1 MFKRLVCIFLSA
13 VSLVAVGYLNRTP
26 VFGEFASELEV
37 YIGAPDSTAQII
49 IVDADKVPKTNEVCG
64 EAFTT
69 NKQNFDLN
77 NFLSKFSAKLL
88 FAESIEGGTSYYAYS
103 SKIKYNQTVNGKKV
117 NLQVFIGENSV
128 KVGSPIICGSF

>member
-1 MFKRLVCIFLSA
+1 MFKKLCCLFLSLI
-13 VSLVAVGYLNRTP
+13 SLVAVGYLNRAP
-26 VFGEFASELEV
+26 VFGGFASELEV
-37 YIGAPDSTAQII
+37 YIGSPDSTAQII
-49 IVDADKVPKTNEVCG
+49 TIGVEQIPITNGVCG

-69 NKQNFDLN
+69 KKQDFDLN
-77 NFLSKFSAKLL
+77 GFLSKFSAKLL
-88 FAESIEGGTSYYAYS
+88 FSESIEGGISYYSYS